1 MHYWE
6 CRGVALAL
14 PCAVS
19 ERPPALQAQ
28 ILQAFKHI
36 HGFQQLV
43 LDMASFVFKARLH
56 EVARAHLRDAFL
68 LAQRPLTDAV
78 IAIFK
83 KTSGA
88 EWASKLKSYV
98 GQSMKDHVADDGR
111 AFDMC
116 VRLRCS
122 DALF

>member
-1 MHYWE
+1 
-6 CRGVALAL
+6 
-14 PCAVS
+14 
-19 ERPPALQAQ
+19 
-28 ILQAFKHI
+28 
-36 HGFQQLV
+36 
-43 LDMASFVFKARLH
+43 MASFVFKARLH

-116 VRLRCS
+116 VRLLRCS

>member
-1 MHYWE
+1 
-6 CRGVALAL
+6 
-14 PCAVS
+14 
-19 ERPPALQAQ
+19 
-28 ILQAFKHI
+28 
-36 HGFQQLV
+36 
-43 LDMASFVFKARLH
+43 MASFVFKARLH

-111 AFDMC
+111 AFDMY

-122 DALF
+122 DAFSNGCTRASCNRKVPHQFEYVAAFFSLVCSHLLVEGLQKSI

>member
-1 MHYWE
+1 
-6 CRGVALAL
+6 LAL

-28 ILQAFKHI
+28 ILQVFKRI
-36 HGFQQLV
+36 HGFQELV
-43 LDMASFVFKARLH
+43 LVMASFAFKARLH
-56 EVARAHLRDAFL
+56 EVARAYLRDAFL

-83 KTSGA
+83 KISGA
-88 EWASKLKSYV
+88 EWASKLKSYA

-116 VRLRCS
+116 VRLLRCS

>member
-1 MHYWE
+1 MP
-6 CRGVALAL
+6 A
-14 PCAVS
+14 CAS
-19 ERPPALQAQ
+19 SSN
-28 ILQAFKHI
+28 LQAFKHI
-36 HGFQQLV
+36 HGFQELV
-43 LDMASFVFKARLH
+43 FVMASFVFKARLH

-122 DALF
+122 DAFFQ

>member
-1 MHYWE
+1 M
-6 CRGVALAL
+6 
-14 PCAVS
+14 
-19 ERPPALQAQ
+19 
-28 ILQAFKHI
+28 HI
-36 HGFQQLV
+36 HGFQELV
-43 LDMASFVFKARLH
+43 LVMASFAFKARLH
-56 EVARAHLRDAFL
+56 EVARAYLRDAFL

-98 GQSMKDHVADDGR
+98 GQSMKDHVVDDGR

-122 DALF
+122 DAIF